1 MKLMFFI
8 LIAAMAAIAFSF
20 VSDAELTRCA
30 GLPLLKVTG
39 WCGIDTRDLKLGQ
52 PKTRQ
57 MGGI

>member
-30 GLPLLKVTG
+30 GLPLLKVAG
-39 WCGIDTRDLKLGQ
+39 WCGI
-52 PKTRQ
+52 
-57 MGGI
+57 